1 MTLYEMSAAYS
12 DGAALIHGRIQALK
26 AAAASERDPDER
38 FRLQSRIDALAPLL
52 RKSREMAVLTAH
64 YYDRSYHRYE
74 KYAI

>member
-38 FRLQSRIDALAPLL
+38 FRLQSRMAPLL
-52 RKSREMAVLTAH
+52 RESREMAVLTAH